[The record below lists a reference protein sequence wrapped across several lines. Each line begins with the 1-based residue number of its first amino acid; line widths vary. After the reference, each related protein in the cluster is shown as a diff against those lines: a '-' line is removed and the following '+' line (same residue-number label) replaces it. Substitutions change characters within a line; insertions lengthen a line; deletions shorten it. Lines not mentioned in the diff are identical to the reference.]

1 MNPGTRLLV
10 ASAFLLCSV
19 LSATAQQE
27 TSGKPMRVAVLAPL
41 YLDSA
46 FNGFTYKLGSS
57 SIPKYILPGLDFYNG
72 VMLAVD
78 SLQNENMPIEVWVYD
93 TKKLGQTIPGM
104 LSGME
109 YLNFSLIVAS
119 FNNTAE
125 QKLLSE
131 FSFRKNIPVIS
142 ATYPNDAGLNANP
155 FFMMV
160 NSTLKTHVEALHS
173 YTQKN
178 YAGTAAKLLFVT
190 KPGPLETKI
199 KSYFAAQDA
208 LAGKL
213 NYKVITL
220 TDNFTE
226 DNLLPF
232 MDSTR
237 QNIIICGSVN
247 EAFGSSIVR
256 TLNAAPSYRTVAIG
270 MPTWD
275 GLKEITGAA
284 SKNIEIVYST
294 PYNFSR
300 TDKTGSSIVKQY
312 RSKYMGR
319 PSDMVFK
326 GFESMYHFS
335 RLMLQYRANFIN
347 NVSDSG
353 YKIANSFRFEPVRLT
368 NTSFVPD
375 YLENK
380 KLYFVKVQGGVVKS
394 VN

>member
-10 ASAFLLCSV
+10 ASAFLLCGM

-27 TSGKPMRVAVLAPL
+27 TSGKPMRVAILAPL

-78 SLQNENMPIEVWVYD
+78 SLQKENTPAEVWVYD

-109 YLNFSLIVAS
+109 YLNFSLIIAS
-119 FNNTAE
+119 FNNPTE
-125 QKLLSE
+125 QKLVSE

-142 ATYPNDAGLNANP
+142 ATYPNDAGLSANP

-173 YTQKN
+173 YAKKN
-178 YAGTAAKLLFVT
+178 YTGTATKLLFVT
-190 KPGPLETKI
+190 KAGPLETRI
-199 KSYFAAQDA
+199 KGYFAAQDA
-208 LAGKL
+208 LTGKL
-213 NYKVITL
+213 NYRVITL

-247 EAFGSSIVR
+247 EAFGSNIVR
-256 TLNAAPSYRTVAIG
+256 TLNAATSYRTVAIG

-275 GLKEITGAA
+275 GLKEVTGAA
-284 SKNIEIVYST
+284 SKNIEVVYST
-294 PYNFSR
+294 PYNYSR
-300 TDKTGSSIVKQY
+300 TDKTGGSIVKQY

-353 YKIANSFRFEPVRLT
+353 YKVANTFQFEPVRLT

>member
-10 ASAFLLCSV
+10 ASAFLLCGV

-78 SLQNENMPIEVWVYD
+78 SLQDENLPIEVWVYD

-119 FNNTAE
+119 FNNAAE

-142 ATYPNDAGLNANP
+142 STYPNDAGLNANP

-190 KPGPLETKI
+190 KLGPLETKI
-199 KSYFAAQDA
+199 KGYFTAQDA
-208 LAGKL
+208 SAGKL

-247 EAFGSSIVR
+247 ESFGSNIVR
-256 TLNAAPSYRTVAIG
+256 TLNAATSYKTVAIG

-275 GLKEITGAA
+275 GLKEVTGAA

-335 RLMLQYRANFIN
+335 RLVLQYRANFIN

-353 YKIANSFRFEPVRLT
+353 YKVANSFRFEPVRLT